1 MQVCNRES
9 KCKKIAHKITSK
21 SVFVTSI
28 TIHSKNNMALISHT
42 HPGNSRAM
50 PDEGL
55 FVWSR
60 ALPIIGGDVLAIHL
74 LFEYSIWFPFI
85 FSFLYFI
92 YPVYSL
98 HSLCSLH
105 FLLHFFFILSSLL
118 TFFCH
123 PLLTDAQHAA
133 QSPLRTL
140 NQCISIPDIRT

>member
-1 MQVCNRES
+1 
-9 KCKKIAHKITSK
+9 
-21 SVFVTSI
+21 
-28 TIHSKNNMALISHT
+28 
-42 HPGNSRAM
+42 M

-105 FLLHFFFILSSLL
+105 FLLHFLLHFFFILSSLL
-118 TFFCH
+118 NILLS
-123 PLLTDAQHAA
+123 PLTD
-133 QSPLRTL
+133 
-140 NQCISIPDIRT
+140 